1 MLHQIYFYISSYNYS
16 RRKSRNCFYNDINST
31 NQSTYQGS
39 HLVTKTHSNFFLRDQ
54 CGLRVPVHWKL
65 GPSVYMVQT
74 DSGAESQ
81 CVHST
86 DSGTGSQCAHG
97 IDSEAGSQSADSGI
111 FKTRSLVGHGS
122 NTGVENSTCAIKLR
136 YVKGARDPCFLV

>member
-1 MLHQIYFYISSYNYS
+1 
-16 RRKSRNCFYNDINST
+16 
-31 NQSTYQGS
+31 
-39 HLVTKTHSNFFLRDQ
+39 
-54 CGLRVPVHWKL
+54 
-65 GPSVYMVQT
+65 MVQT